1 MRMQELCATDD
12 HNLVRVGQQR
22 PRLCPSATRPEV
34 ELRDEHVDAYVLAG
48 VALVAKRVE
57 EGLGQLEQP
66 LLINCQLT
74 IN

>member
-1 MRMQELCATDD
+1 MHHGRPNT
-12 HNLVRVGQQR
+12 LVRVGQQR

-34 ELRDEHVDAYVLAG
+34 ELGDEHVDAYVLAG

-66 LLINCQLT
+66 LEGKVR
-74 IN
+74 